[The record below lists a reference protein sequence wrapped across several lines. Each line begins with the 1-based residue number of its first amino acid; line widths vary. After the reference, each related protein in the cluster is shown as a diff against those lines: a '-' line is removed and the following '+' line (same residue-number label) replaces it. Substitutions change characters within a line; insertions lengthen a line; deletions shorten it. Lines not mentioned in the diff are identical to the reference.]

1 MAEKIFYPDFFND
14 VFGPIMQPG
23 SSGGFAGTSRAARVA
38 RYSVLSEPEE
48 VTFIFTP
55 GSHSIDSLGTF
66 MEDRAYLG
74 GILDYDTEDERLFTS
89 HEEARKIGLS
99 YEFKE
104 GNEADNIPPFSVYVV
119 LKGREGDTGTAV
131 VSSIGGGMVRAYR
144 LNDFEVNYQAD
155 TYALLVWKE
164 EGSISAD
171 VNELLKS
178 KLGDTFVDVKT
189 VKDSK
194 DKTGAFAEAD
204 SPIDEDLIKLL
215 REEGYSYRVY
225 PALLPVVTTLKRKPQ
240 LFDTVTEWKK
250 IAEERGI
257 SFVDAAIEY
266 EKDFSGWTK
275 EQIIARFEKIADIL
289 YHQVHAL
296 EELGV
301 NNVKDTPVLPVYGKH
316 WDRYKKEKG
325 PLTDPLTQRI
335 IENALSTNAKVPGV
349 KIVPGPMGTGGGYL
363 FSALDAVREKGGYS
377 HEKVIEALIVAA
389 AFGAIAYTRSNP
401 SGERGCVGESGV
413 CNAMAS
419 AAVAQ
424 LTGATPDQVENAASM
439 ALQANLG
446 LVCDVIPGGKEFP
459 CITRTVRAAVTAPLY
474 ADLARAGIDPI
485 IPYHEVIDAMEEHYK
500 KTPQEM
506 LCGYTCGI
514 NCSPAAHKCHLF
526 QQTEYMDGKLKYEA
540 SKER

>member
-48 VTFIFTP
+48 VTFVFSP
-55 GSHSIDSLGTF
+55 GSHTIDSLGTF

-74 GILDYDTEDERLFTS
+74 GILDFDTEDERLFS
-89 HEEARKIGLS
+89 AHEIARERGLS

-104 GNEADNIPPFSVYVV
+104 GKEAENIPAYSAYVYI
-119 LKGREGDTGTAV
+119 KGKSGETGTAV
-131 VSSIGGGMVRAYR
+131 VSSIGGGMIRAYR
-144 LNDFEVNYQAD
+144 LNDFEVSYQAD
-155 TYALLVWKE
+155 TYGLLVWKDSE
-164 EGSISAD
+164 DVAD
-171 VNELLKS
+171 ALSDILKN
-178 KLGDTFVDVKT
+178 KLGSSFVDINI
-189 VKDSK
+189 VKDSS
-194 DKTGAFAEAD
+194 GRSGIFAETD
-204 SPIDEDLIKLL
+204 SPVDELL
-215 REEGYSYRVY
+215 TNELVSEGYEYRAY
-225 PALLPVVTTLKRKPQ
+225 PALLPVVTSLKRKPQ
-240 LFDTVTEWKK
+240 LFDTVTDWKR
-250 IAEERGI
+250 IAVERGI

-266 EKDFSGWTK
+266 EKDFSGWSR
-275 EQIIARFEKIADIL
+275 EQIITRFEKIADIL

-301 NNVKDTPVLPVYGKH
+301 NNVEDTPVLPVYGKH
-316 WDRYKKEKG
+316 WDRYKKEKEQ
-325 PLTDPLTQRI
+325 LTDPLTQRI

-363 FSALDAVREKGGYS
+363 FSALDAVREARGYS
-377 HEKVIEALIVAA
+377 HEQLIEGLIIAA

-424 LTGATPDQVENAASM
+424 MSGATPDQVENAASM

-485 IPYHEVIDAMEEHYK
+485 IPYHEVIDAMEEHYR

-526 QQTEYMDGKLKYEA
+526 QQTEYMNGKLKYKA
-540 SKER
+540 

>member
-23 SSGGFAGTSRAARVA
+23 SSGGFAGTSRAARIA

-48 VTFIFTP
+48 VTFIFKP
-55 GSHSIDSLGTF
+55 GSHTIDGLGTF

-74 GILDYDTEDERLFTS
+74 GILDFDTEDEKLFKA
-89 HEEARKIGLS
+89 HEAARERGLS

-104 GNEADNIPPFSVYVV
+104 GPEAAEIPRHSTYVIV
-119 LKGREGDTGTAV
+119 KGRNGETGTAV

-144 LNDFEVNYQAD
+144 LNDFEVSYQAD
-155 TYALLVWKE
+155 TYGLLVWKDSE
-164 EGSISAD
+164 SVDDDIE
-171 VNELLKS
+171 VLLKNELENS
-178 KLGDTFVDVKT
+178 FVDVSI
-189 VKDSK
+189 VKNSEGK
-194 DKTGAFAEAD
+194 SGAFAEAD
-204 SPIDEDLIKLL
+204 EPIDEKLIDLLKDKGF
-215 REEGYSYRVY
+215 EYRVY

-240 LFDTVTEWKK
+240 LFDTVTDWKR

-266 EKDFSGWTK
+266 EKNFSGWSR
-275 EQIIARFEKIADIL
+275 ERIIERFEKIADIL

-301 NNVKDTPVLPVYGKH
+301 NNVEDTPVLPVYGKH
-316 WDRYKKEKG
+316 WDRYKKEKEQ
-325 PLTDPLTQRI
+325 LTDSLTQRI

-363 FSALDAVREKGGYS
+363 FSAVDAVREAKGYS

-424 LTGATPDQVENAASM
+424 LSGATPDQVENAASM

-540 SKER
+540 SKE

>member
-23 SSGGFAGTSRAARVA
+23 SSGGFAGTSRSARVA
-38 RYSVLSEPEE
+38 RYSVFSEPKE
-48 VTFIFTP
+48 VTFIFAP
-55 GSHSIDSLGTF
+55 GSHTIDSLGTF

-74 GILDYDTEDERLFTS
+74 GILDFDTEDERLFS
-89 HEEARKIGLS
+89 AHEVARERGLS

-104 GNEADNIPPFSVYVV
+104 GPEAEGIPPYSAYVV
-119 LKGREGDTGTAV
+119 IKGKDGETGTAV

-144 LNDFEVNYQAD
+144 LNDFEVSYQAD
-155 TYALLVWKE
+155 TYGLLVWKE
-164 EGSISAD
+164 SESVDDDIKEFLK
-171 VNELLKS
+171 NEL
-178 KLGDTFVDVKT
+178 GDSFVDVNI

-194 DKTGAFAEAD
+194 DKSGAFAEAD
-204 SPIDEDLIKLL
+204 ADIDEKLIKLL
-215 REEGYSYRVY
+215 KDKGFEYRVY

-240 LFDTVTEWKK
+240 LFNTVTDWKR
-250 IAEERGI
+250 IAKERGI

-266 EKDFSGWTK
+266 EKDFSGWSR
-275 EQIIARFEKIADIL
+275 EQIIERFEKIADIL

-296 EELGV
+296 EELGI

-316 WDRYKKEKG
+316 WDRYKKEKNQ
-325 PLTDPLTQRI
+325 LTDTLTQRI

-363 FSALDAVREKGGYS
+363 FSAVDAVREAKGYS
-377 HEKVIEALIVAA
+377 HKKVLEALIVAA

-424 LTGATPDQVENAASM
+424 LSGATPDQVENAASM

-506 LCGYTCGI
+506 LCGFTCGI

-540 SKER
+540 PKE

>member
-23 SSGGFAGTSRAARVA
+23 SSGGFAGTSRAARTA

-48 VTFIFTP
+48 VTFIFAP
-55 GSHSIDSLGTF
+55 GSHTIDSLGTF

-74 GILDYDTEDERLFTS
+74 GILDFDTEDERLFS
-89 HEEARKIGLS
+89 AHEIAREKGLS

-104 GNEADNIPPFSVYVV
+104 GIEAEGIPPYSAYVV
-119 LKGREGDTGTAV
+119 IRGKGGETGTAV
-131 VSSIGGGMVRAYR
+131 VSSIGGGMIRAYR
-144 LNDFEVNYQAD
+144 LNDFEVSYQAD
-155 TYALLVWKE
+155 TYGLLIWNKKDDVTEALSDFIEKE
-164 EGSISAD
+164 
-171 VNELLKS
+171 
-178 KLGDTFVDVKT
+178 LGDTFVDINI
-189 VKDSK
+189 VKDS
-194 DKTGAFAEAD
+194 TGKKGIFAETD
-204 SPIDEDLIKLL
+204 TKVDENLIDIIRSKGLE
-215 REEGYSYRVY
+215 YRTY
-225 PALLPVVTTLKRKPQ
+225 PALLPVVTSLKRKPQ
-240 LFDTVTEWKK
+240 LFDTVTQWKQ

-266 EKDFSGWTK
+266 EKDFSGWSR
-275 EQIIARFEKIADIL
+275 EQIIDRFEKVADIL

-316 WDRYKKEKG
+316 WDRYKKEKEQ
-325 PLTDPLTQRI
+325 LTDSLTQRI

-363 FSALDAVREKGGYS
+363 FSALDAVRETKGYS
-377 HEKVIEALIVAA
+377 HEKLIEGLIIAA

-424 LTGATPDQVENAASM
+424 MSGATPDQVENAASM

-474 ADLARAGIDPI
+474 ADLARAGIDPL
-485 IPYHEVIDAMEEHYK
+485 IPYHEVIDAMEEHYR

-526 QQTEYMDGKLKYEA
+526 QQTEYMDGKLKYKA
-540 SKER
+540 KQ

>member
-1 MAEKIFYPDFFND
+1 MAENIFYPDFFND

-23 SSGGFAGTSRAARVA
+23 SSGGFAGTSRSARVA
-38 RYSVLSEPEE
+38 RYSVLSEPKE
-48 VTFIFTP
+48 VTFIFAP
-55 GSHSIDSLGTF
+55 GSHTIDSLGTF

-74 GILDYDTEDERLFTS
+74 GILDFDTEDERLFS
-89 HEEARKIGLS
+89 AHEVARERGLS

-104 GNEADNIPPFSVYVV
+104 GPEAERIPPYSAYVV
-119 LKGREGDTGTAV
+119 IKGKDGETGTAV

-144 LNDFEVNYQAD
+144 LNDFEVSYQAD
-155 TYALLVWKE
+155 TYGLLVWKE
-164 EGSISAD
+164 SESVDDDIKEFLK
-171 VNELLKS
+171 NEL
-178 KLGDTFVDVKT
+178 GDSFVDVNI

-194 DKTGAFAEAD
+194 DKSGAFAEAD
-204 SPIDEDLIKLL
+204 ADIDEKLIKLL
-215 REEGYSYRVY
+215 KDKEFEYRVY

-240 LFDTVTEWKK
+240 LFNTVTDWKR
-250 IAEERGI
+250 IAKERGI

-266 EKDFSGWTK
+266 EKDFSGWSR
-275 EQIIARFEKIADIL
+275 EQIIERFEKIADIL

-316 WDRYKKEKG
+316 WDRYKKENDQ
-325 PLTDPLTQRI
+325 LTDILTQRI

-363 FSALDAVREKGGYS
+363 FSAVDAVREAKGYS

-424 LTGATPDQVENAASM
+424 LSGATPDQVENAASM

-506 LCGYTCGI
+506 LCGFTCGI

-540 SKER
+540 PKE